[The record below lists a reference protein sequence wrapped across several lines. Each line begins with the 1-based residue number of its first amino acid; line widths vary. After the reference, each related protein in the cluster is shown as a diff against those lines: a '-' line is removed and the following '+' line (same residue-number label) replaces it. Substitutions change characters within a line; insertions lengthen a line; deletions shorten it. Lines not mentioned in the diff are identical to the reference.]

1 LALPPSDAELV
12 LRVAVNDMSAMEELY
27 NRYSQPIFSMSY
39 SILRDYA
46 AAEDVTQEIFTA
58 LWTRA
63 RQFDPERGVFKH
75 WFLHMAH
82 NRVIDEVRK
91 RKRITSRD
99 AAKAPDDPALA
110 LEAPGDPAEAAV
122 NRVLFGAVKEALMNL
137 PPEQRI
143 AVVMAYLQ
151 GATQQEIAERTG
163 VPLGTV
169 KTRLRLGLIKLRQAM
184 NQQADGGT
192 A

>member
-1 LALPPSDAELV
+1 LALPPSDAELMM
-12 LRVAVNDMSAMEELY
+12 RVAANDMAAMEELY
-27 NRYSQPIFSMSY
+27 NRYSQPIFSMAY

-46 AAEDVTQEIFTA
+46 SAEDVTQEIFTA

-63 RQFDPERGVFKH
+63 RRFDPERGVFKH

-99 AAKAPDDPALA
+99 AAKTPDDPALA

-122 NRVLFGAVKEALMNL
+122 NNVLFGAVKEALMSL

-169 KTRLRLGLIKLRQAM
+169 KTRLRLGLIKLRQVM
-184 NQQADGGT
+184 NQQADGGK